1 LASFVRLGTAA
12 AIASTSIVA
21 AGCGSE
27 TSSRAAAPTA
37 SAPDEIPIKLVGIG
51 ESAIVVPVT
60 INGRGPYDFIL
71 DTGATLT
78 CVDAT
83 LETEL
88 RLPERFAQFG
98 VGAGA
103 EGVGRVR
110 LVTIDSLRVG
120 EELGTDMSA
129 CVLDLK
135 HLSLLAPS
143 IRGLLGLNFL
153 RNYRMTVD
161 FESRALILRK
171 S

>member
-1 LASFVRLGTAA
+1 MLALLALAS
-12 AIASTSIVA
+12 
-21 AGCGSE
+21 AGCRSE

-37 SAPDEIPIKLVGIG
+37 NAPDEIPFKLVGIG
-51 ESAIVVPVT
+51 ESAIVVPVLV
-60 INGRGPYDFIL
+60 NGRGPYDFIL

-120 EELGTDMSA
+120 NEQATSLSS

-135 HLSLLAPS
+135 HLALLSPS
-143 IRGLLGLNFL
+143 VRGLLGLNFL
-153 RNYRMTVD
+153 RSYRVTID
-161 FESRALILRK
+161 FEARTLILRG